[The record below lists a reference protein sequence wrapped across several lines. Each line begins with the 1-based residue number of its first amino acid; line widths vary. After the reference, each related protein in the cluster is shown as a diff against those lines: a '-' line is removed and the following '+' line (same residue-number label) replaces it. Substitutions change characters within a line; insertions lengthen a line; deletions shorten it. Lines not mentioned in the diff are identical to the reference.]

1 MNVEAVDLFCGI
13 GGLTHGVEKAGIKVV
28 AGIDIDGSCEYAY
41 TKNNGAIFIEK
52 SIEDVTADEITN
64 YFNDNAVKVLM
75 GCAPCQPFSRYSYRY
90 NKNGYKNEK
99 WKLLYEFKRLIKET
113 GPCIVSME
121 NVPKLS
127 KTEVFY
133 DFVTMLEENNYYV
146 YWDIVNSAGYGV
158 PQNRN
163 RLVLLASKLG
173 EIALIDP
180 FFDESSYLTV
190 EDAISHLEEIDNGET
205 SNNDPMHRASK
216 LSDVNLKRIQ
226 QSVPGGNWTD
236 WDENLVLDC
245 HKKKT
250 GKTYRSVYGRMEWEK
265 PAPTIT
271 TQFYGYGNGRFGHP
285 EQNRA
290 ISLREGAILQSFP
303 MEYKFL
309 SDDNKLTTRE
319 IGKHIGN
326 AVPVK
331 LGIAIGKSILKHL
344 NSLGGENVGGK

>member
-1 MNVEAVDLFCGI
+1 MNIEAVDLFCGI

-41 TKNNGAIFIEK
+41 TKNNDAIFVEK
-52 SIEDVTADEITN
+52 SIEDVTANELIN
-64 YFNDNAVKVLM
+64 YFNENVIKVLM

-90 NKNGYKNEK
+90 NKNGYKNEM
-99 WKLLYEFKRLIKET
+99 WKLLYEFQRLIKET
-113 GPCIVSME
+113 SPCIVSME
-121 NVPKLS
+121 NVPKLA
-127 KTEVFY
+127 KTEVFD
-133 DFVTMLEENNYYV
+133 DFVSMLKKNEYYV
-146 YWDIVNSAGYGV
+146 YWDIVNCAGYGV

-173 EIALIDP
+173 DISLIDP
-180 FFDESSYLTV
+180 IFDESSYMTV

-205 SNNDPMHRASK
+205 SNNDPMHKASK
-216 LSDVNLKRIQ
+216 LSDINLKRIQ

-236 WDENLVLDC
+236 WNEDLVLDC
-245 HKKKT
+245 HKKET
-250 GKTYRSVYGRMEWEK
+250 GKTYKSVYGRMEWGK

-271 TQFYGYGNGRFGHP
+271 TQYYGYGNGRFGHP

-303 MEYKFL
+303 IGYKL
-309 SDDNKLTTRE
+309 LNDENKLTTRE

-331 LGIAIGKSILKHL
+331 LGVAIGKSILNHL
-344 NSLGGENVGGK
+344 NNPGGENIGSK